1 MYDWL
6 PDALGDSSQV
16 VTASGR
22 LSRALA
28 TEFGRQQIAAGKTAW
43 RSPAISSWQ
52 DWLGECLAD
61 AAALDDQP
69 TRINS
74 HQSQLLWERCL
85 ARETSDPL
93 LNLAALVRQVRDTWV
108 RLHEWRVTIDACAS
122 SGVGQ
127 DQRLFVRAARN
138 YQSILKRE
146 HWVDDS
152 GLTELLIRLIRAG
165 QVSVPRKLVLAGF
178 DRIVPQVQGVLDVL
192 QEAGSSIDFA
202 VTCSDS
208 TDVHLHVYDNAD
220 AEMRAAGAWARHA
233 LDQSADLSIAIISS
247 DLQQDSAGR
256 GRLIREG
263 LVPGWQYSGPRY
275 ASAVNVSFGMS
286 LRDYPAIDV
295 AMRAL
300 RWLYSDLGTRDISL
314 LLRSSMIGSTDVS
327 GRSRLELFLR
337 QLPDRNWSPK
347 MLLGVVRELDD
358 TADSLDWC
366 RRIGELATR
375 RNKLPHRDSPSSWAV
390 VIDDLLRSLN
400 WPGEATLSS
409 VEFQL
414 VNRWR
419 DLLNEL
425 ARLELISASMTFGDV
440 LGRLNTMAGE
450 TVFQP
455 EGDDAAIHLMGPL
468 EAAGMQF
475 DRIWVCGLTSEH
487 WPPAGR
493 PLALVSR
500 ELQRRHG
507 MPDAEPQDTMEYARR
522 VLERIIQSAPGIAL
536 SYPKSDGDVDQS
548 FTSLLR
554 DIHTS
559 SAIPPTDPAWHGETL
574 RSAGNTVHSSEDRV
588 PVVAADELVSGGA
601 TTIQRQLSDPISA
614 FAAGRLGVRS
624 MQRIS
629 NGLSASLRGNLIH
642 DALDYLYRDL
652 PSQSEI
658 AAWQDDE
665 RRSRIDNAVQ
675 AAFARHERYVD
686 PVLKELLLLERWR
699 AQELLSG
706 MVTVELGRE
715 SFAIAE
721 VEQALDVALSGIR
734 LKLRIDR
741 QDRLDDGSLIIL
753 DYKTGAKKRFL
764 DGQREP
770 LQIQLVV
777 YACAVNEA
785 VAGLGLINIDSRS
798 IDFDGAGRSFT
809 STDSWDEDLL
819 RWKSRVMDAA
829 AQIQRGDVSINMLL
843 GGDAIRPLSLLSRVE
858 ELRHDS

>member
-16 VTASGR
+16 VTASRR

-28 TEFGRQQIAAGKTAW
+28 IEFGKQQIAAGKKAW
-43 RSPAISSWQ
+43 RSPAIFSWQ
-52 DWLGECLAD
+52 DWLGEWLAG
-61 AAALDDQP
+61 AAAMDDLP
-69 TRINS
+69 TRISS

-93 LNLAALVRQVRDTWV
+93 LNLAALVRQVRETWV
-108 RLHEWRVTIDACAS
+108 RLHEWQVTIDACEKSAI
-122 SGVGQ
+122 GQ
-127 DQRLFVRAARN
+127 DQRLFVRVARN
-138 YQSILKRE
+138 YQSILDRE
-146 HWVDDS
+146 NWVDEN
-152 GLTELLIRLIRAG
+152 GLAELIIRLIRAG
-165 QVSVPRKLVLAGF
+165 QVAIPGKLVLAGF
-178 DRIVPQVQGVLDVL
+178 DRIVPQVQSVLDAL
-192 QEAGSSIDFA
+192 QEAGSTIDSA
-202 VTCSDS
+202 VSCSASNDL
-208 TDVHLHVYDNAD
+208 DLYAYDNAD

-233 LDQSADLSIAIISS
+233 LNQSPGLSIAIISS

-256 GRLIREG
+256 ARLIREG
-263 LVPGWQYSGPRY
+263 LVPGWQYSGPQY
-275 ASAVNVSFGMS
+275 AAAVNVSFGMS

-300 RWLYSDLGTRDISL
+300 RWLHWDLGTRDVSL
-314 LLRSSMIGSTDVS
+314 LLRSSMIGSSDVS
-327 GRSRLELFLR
+327 GRARLELFLR
-337 QLPDRNWSPK
+337 QLPDRSWSPQ
-347 MLLGVVRELDD
+347 MLLGVVRDLDD

-366 RRIGELATR
+366 RRIGELATQRSELPR
-375 RNKLPHRDSPSSWAV
+375 RGSPSSWVV
-390 VIDDLLRSLN
+390 VIDDLLRGLN
-400 WPGEATLSS
+400 WPGEATLNS

-425 ARLELISASMTFGDV
+425 ARLEIVSASMTFSEV
-440 LGRLNTMAGE
+440 LSRLNTMAGD
-450 TVFQP
+450 TVFQA
-455 EGDDAAIHLMGPL
+455 EGDGAVIHLMGPL

-487 WPPAGR
+487 WPPVAR

-500 ELQRRHG
+500 ELQRQHG

-522 VLERIIQSAPGIAL
+522 VLERIIQSAPDIAL
-536 SYPKSDGDVDQS
+536 SYPNTDGDVEQS
-548 FTSLLR
+548 FTSILR

-559 SAIPPTDPAWHGETL
+559 SKVPPADPAWHAETL
-574 RSAGNTVHSSEDRV
+574 RSVRNTVHSSEDRV
-588 PVVAADELVSGGA
+588 PVVTTDELVSGGA

-624 MQRIS
+624 LQRIS
-629 NGLSASLRGNLIH
+629 SGLSASMRGNLIH

-652 PSQSEI
+652 PARSEI

-665 RRSRIDNAVQ
+665 LQSRIGNAVNS
-675 AAFARHERYVD
+675 AFARHERYVD
-686 PVLKELLLLERWR
+686 PVLRELLLLERSR
-699 AQELLSG
+699 VQKLLLG
-706 MVTVELGRE
+706 LVAVDVGRE
-715 SFAIAE
+715 SFAIAR
-721 VEQALDVALSGIR
+721 VEQALDVALDGIR
-734 LKLRIDR
+734 IKLRIDR

-753 DYKTGAKKRFL
+753 DYKTGTKKRFL

-777 YACAVNEA
+777 YACAVNEE

-809 STDSWDEDLL
+809 ATDSWDEDLG
-819 RWKSRVMDAA
+819 RWKARVMDAA
-829 AQIQRGDVSINMLL
+829 AQIQRGDVRINMVQ
-843 GGDAIRPLSLLSRVE
+843 GSDASRPLGLLSRIE
-858 ELRHDS
+858 ELRHDG